1 MNVTSGAVSI
11 RRIVVKLDSGASSLP
26 ALQVAVRLA
35 AALGAELEGVFV
47 EDINLMRLASL
58 PFLREVRAFSLAEQ
72 AISAEGMQRDL
83 RVLARQAEQALAQA
97 AAASGVSCSFRV
109 WRGHTGVESIS
120 ASFDA
125 DILSL
130 GTGGPHGAYHRALP
144 RLSAQVPGGRSVH
157 AETISVLFSDSPR
170 SLKALAAA
178 CHLAG
183 TLHAGIRVLLPPP
196 ADAAGDRLQQ
206 LAAGVL
212 EAHGQKAG
220 FVRLDA
226 VDPTALAEHIGR
238 SAANVLIVDVDHP
251 LLRRAGVAH
260 CLEQLEGTVLLV
272 R

>member
-1 MNVTSGAVSI
+1 MNAVGGSVSI
-11 RRIVVKLDSGASSLP
+11 RRIVVKLDSGGASGLP

-47 EDINLMRLASL
+47 EDINLLRLASL
-58 PFLREVRAFSLAEQ
+58 PFSREVRAFSLAEQ

-97 AAASGVSCSFRV
+97 AAASGVRCSFRV
-109 WRGHTGVESIS
+109 WRGHTGVENFS
-120 ASFDA
+120 ASFEA

-130 GTGGPHGAYHRALP
+130 GAGGLRSAYHRALP
-144 RLSAQVPGGRSVH
+144 LLSAHVPARVV
-157 AETISVLFSDSPR
+157 AVETISVLFSDSPQ

-183 TLHAGIRVLLPPP
+183 TLDAAIRVLLPPP
-196 ADAAGDRLQQ
+196 ADAAGDLQR
-206 LAAGVL
+206 LAAEAL
-212 EAHGQKAG
+212 AAHGRQAG
-220 FVRLDA
+220 FVRLGA
-226 VDPTALAEHIGR
+226 VSSTALAERIGR
-238 SAANVLIVDVDHP
+238 SAANVLIADVDHP

-260 CLEQLEGTVLLV
+260 CLEQLAGTVLLV